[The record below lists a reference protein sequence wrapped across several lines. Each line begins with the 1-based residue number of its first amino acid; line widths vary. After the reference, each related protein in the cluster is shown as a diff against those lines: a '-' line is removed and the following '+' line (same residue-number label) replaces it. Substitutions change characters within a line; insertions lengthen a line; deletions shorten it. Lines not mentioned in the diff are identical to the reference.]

1 MKAQFLQQAF
11 YREAD
16 TQNMPSAPALPYRR
30 MPARQHSS
38 GEDRRVNRMAARK
51 DNASS
56 AKRPQPGV
64 VPAGT
69 PNAAKAA
76 SRSESV
82 NGQRPVAALAETRK
96 DAARDSLREPSRT
109 RATVAQSADQAG
121 ESLEQCVFRSL
132 DQYFSDLDGAK
143 PHALHEMVLG
153 AIEKPLLQFALQRCE
168 GNQSAAADLLGI
180 NRNTL
185 RRKLQD
191 YGLH

>member
-1 MKAQFLQQAF
+1 
-11 YREAD
+11 
-16 TQNMPSAPALPYRR
+16 
-30 MPARQHSS
+30 
-38 GEDRRVNRMAARK
+38 MAARK
-51 DNASS
+51 DNASLV
-56 AKRPQPGV
+56 KRSQ
-64 VPAGT
+64 PAGSAAGRSAT
-69 PNAAKAA
+69 AIGANRAEQNNATRGAMNGVTH
-76 SRSESV
+76 ESARPHRV
-82 NGQRPVAALAETRK
+82 PVAATAAAQPAE
-96 DAARDSLREPSRT
+96 
-109 RATVAQSADQAG
+109 QAG

-132 DQYFSDLDGAK
+132 DQYFSDLAGAK

>member
-1 MKAQFLQQAF
+1 MHPPPARPH
-11 YREAD
+11 YR
-16 TQNMPSAPALPYRR
+16 APAGL
-30 MPARQHSS
+30 HSS
-38 GEDRRVNRMAARK
+38 GEEHRVNRMAARK
-51 DNASS
+51 DNASLV
-56 AKRPQPGV
+56 KRSQ
-64 VPAGT
+64 PAG
-69 PNAAKAA
+69 AAAGHAA
-76 SRSESV
+76 TA
-82 NGQRPVAALAETRK
+82 NG
-96 DAARDSLREPSRT
+96 AARPEQSGTQRDKLREPGRPH
-109 RATVAQSADQAG
+109 RVPPVVQSAERPAEQAG

-132 DQYFSDLDGAK
+132 DQYFSDLAGAK

>member
-1 MKAQFLQQAF
+1 
-11 YREAD
+11 
-16 TQNMPSAPALPYRR
+16 
-30 MPARQHSS
+30 
-38 GEDRRVNRMAARK
+38 VNRLATRK
-51 DNASS
+51 DNASV
-56 AKRPQPGV
+56 AKRTQPG
-64 VPAGT
+64 GS
-69 PNAAKAA
+69 AA
-76 SRSESV
+76 SHA
-82 NGQRPVAALAETRK
+82 VAAG
-96 DAARDSLREPSRT
+96 AARPEKTAGQNGAARAAPVVRT
-109 RATVAQSADQAG
+109 AQAAEQTG

-132 DQYFSDLDGAK
+132 DQYFSNLDGAK

>member
-1 MKAQFLQQAF
+1 
-11 YREAD
+11 
-16 TQNMPSAPALPYRR
+16 
-30 MPARQHSS
+30 
-38 GEDRRVNRMAARK
+38 VNRMASRK

-56 AKRPQPGV
+56 AKGSQPAVSSG
-64 VPAGT
+64 GNGNT
-69 PNAAKAA
+69 AKAA
-76 SRSESV
+76 VRLEPV
-82 NGQRPVAALAETRK
+82 NGQRTAAAPGEGHRDDARGEPARGRVAAVV
-96 DAARDSLREPSRT
+96 AR
-109 RATVAQSADQAG
+109 SADQAG

-132 DQYFSDLDGAK
+132 DQYFSDLAGAK

>member
-1 MKAQFLQQAF
+1 
-11 YREAD
+11 
-16 TQNMPSAPALPYRR
+16 
-30 MPARQHSS
+30 
-38 GEDRRVNRMAARK
+38 VNRMAARK

-56 AKRPQPGV
+56 AKRPQQGV
-64 VPAGT
+64 VPGGNA
-69 PNAAKAA
+69 NAATAA
-76 SRSESV
+76 PRREPV
-82 NGQRPVAALAETRK
+82 NGQRSAVVLAEGRNEAARGGAREPARTRVAA
-96 DAARDSLREPSRT
+96 AA
-109 RATVAQSADQAG
+109 AQSADQAG

>member
-1 MKAQFLQQAF
+1 MAPRKDSASPAERPQGGATAAHKAALKSGSTPLAAA
-11 YREAD
+11 RTIERAPPRD
-16 TQNMPSAPALPYRR
+16 RAAPA
-30 MPARQHSS
+30 
-38 GEDRRVNRMAARK
+38 
-51 DNASS
+51 S
-56 AKRPQPGV
+56 A
-64 VPAGT
+64 
-69 PNAAKAA
+69 
-76 SRSESV
+76 
-82 NGQRPVAALAETRK
+82 
-96 DAARDSLREPSRT
+96 
-109 RATVAQSADQAG
+109 QAG

-132 DQYFSDLDGAK
+132 EQYFSDLDGAK

>member
-1 MKAQFLQQAF
+1 MH
-11 YREAD
+11 
-16 TQNMPSAPALPYRR
+16 SALERPHCTT
-30 MPARQHSS
+30 PARLHAS
-38 GEDRRVNRMAARK
+38 GEEQRVNRMATRK

-56 AKRPQPGV
+56 AKGPQQGGA
-64 VPAGT
+64 PAGNT
-69 PNAAKAA
+69 SAAKAA
-76 SRSESV
+76 TRLEPV
-82 NGQRPVAALAETRK
+82 NGQRATAAPAEGHK
-96 DAARDSLREPSRT
+96 DNGRDSAREPSRS
-109 RATVAQSADQAG
+109 RVAAVAAQSADQDG

-132 DQYFSDLDGAK
+132 DQYFSDLHGAK

>member
-1 MKAQFLQQAF
+1 M
-11 YREAD
+11 
-16 TQNMPSAPALPYRR
+16 
-30 MPARQHSS
+30 
-38 GEDRRVNRMAARK
+38 NRMATRK

-64 VPAGT
+64 VPAGNA
-69 PNAAKAA
+69 NAAKPA
-76 SRSESV
+76 SRTEAV
-82 NGQRPVAALAETRK
+82 NGQRPIATLAESRK
-96 DAARDSLREPSRT
+96 DAARDSVREPARA
-109 RATVAQSADQAG
+109 RATAAQSADQAG

-132 DQYFSDLDGAK
+132 DQYFADLDGAK